1 MKLSNL
7 NRATEIHQM
16 LTAYRAARKALS
28 DEEKIVLNGVE
39 LPHEISYRIIQLLNV
54 EINLLESEV
63 EKL

>member
-1 MKLSNL
+1 MKLANL

-16 LTAYRAARKALS
+16 LTAYKEARKSLS
-28 DEEKIVLNGVE
+28 DDARIVLNGVE